1 MKPTMEILERIKK
14 NSEENKDEVFT
25 RIYRYLLRP
34 DIYFV
39 AYQNLYSN
47 NGASTKGVD
56 DDTADGFSEAKIER
70 IIKCLED
77 ESYQPKPFRRVYI
90 KKPNGKMR
98 PLGIPSFTDKL
109 VQEAVRIILEAIYE
123 PIFMDTSH
131 GFRPNRSC
139 HTALQS
145 VKYEFRG
152 ARWFIEGDIKGCFD
166 NINHNVLVSCINKK
180 IKDARFTKLIYK
192 FLKAGFVDDFV
203 YNNTYSGCAQGG
215 IISPILANI
224 YLHELDKFVENLS
237 KEFNEPATEKFTADY
252 RKAQNAMAVT
262 RKKIKKAENADDEV
276 EKAELLKVYKS
287 QRATLLKTP
296 CKSQTDKKLKYVRY
310 ADDFI
315 IGVNGSKVDCV
326 RIKQQLSDFIS
337 NTLKMELSEEKTLI
351 THSNTYAKFLGYNI
365 RVRRSNTV
373 KPNGRGATQRTMSN
387 GVELAIPL
395 KEKINGFM
403 FKNGIVK
410 QCDNGE
416 LEPVCRNDML
426 RLTDLEIVSGWEA
439 YIADDNGSQEVTVTS
454 TSTKKIL
461 YVTLTNGSFDAV
473 ARANLNAEQLIIYNA
488 LNTTYGNRNYLWD
501 VNNVTSG
508 SGGNGMSYEIP
519 PEALQDEEFARMI
532 REAEKYLG
540 VPYVWGGYSPSGFDC
555 SGFVSYVINHCGNG
569 WNYGRL
575 TADGLRGVCTYVSP
589 QEAKPGD
596 LIFFQGTYNTSGASH
611 VGIYVGN
618 NMMIHC
624 GDPIHY
630 SNISTSYWQQHF
642 MCCFNVIHRP
652 VPPLPELLKGSDN

>member
-426 RLTDLEIVSGWEA
+426 RLTDLEIVSG
-439 YIADDNGSQEVTVTS
+439 Y
-454 TSTKKIL
+454 
-461 YVTLTNGSFDAV
+461 
-473 ARANLNAEQLIIYNA
+473 NAE
-488 LNTTYGNRNYLWD
+488 
-501 VNNVTSG
+501 
-508 SGGNGMSYEIP
+508 
-519 PEALQDEEFARMI
+519 
-532 REAEKYLG
+532 
-540 VPYVWGGYSPSGFDC
+540 
-555 SGFVSYVINHCGNG
+555 
-569 WNYGRL
+569 
-575 TADGLRGVCTYVSP
+575 LRGICNY
-589 QEAKPGD
+589 
-596 LIFFQGTYNTSGASH
+596 YYMASKKD
-611 VGIYVGN
+611 
-618 NMMIHC
+618 C
-624 GDPIHY
+624 P
-630 SNISTSYWQQHF
+630 
-642 MCCFNVIHRP
+642 
-652 VPPLPELLKGSDN
+652 